1 MVVDQEDV
9 PRIDEVIRASGYS
22 SSQFH
27 LWLKQ
32 GACERKEREK
42 KVVCEQTIEAAI
54 DVIKTYPHFSGVK
67 GQVYMVYHRLGFIPQ
82 HFYKELKRM
91 VRRLV
96 FQEVSTQNLLP
107 ERTSYTHERAEAPGE
122 IWAEDFTQ
130 IMVYNH
136 RYYIALVMDVKSQYY
151 LGACS
156 STRASKQFV
165 ALPLDQAVAENQG
178 KGPQKFL
185 LSDNGKQY
193 IDKVHEDHL
202 DMLDII
208 HKKIPA
214 CTPQYNGTVECGVKE
229 FKNVFYPLF
238 ARLEQEKDTDK
249 KEKLSIRVA
258 KTVEQCRTLL
268 NNSIPRV
275 SLNGI
280 TPLDVHKGNACKKI
294 RDNQEWSNEE
304 KKRNRKEG
312 ILKTKSLW
320 NSVKKRLFSKP
331 LSKLQLMT
339 IFCFFLKR
347 PLRKVTKLIPEV
359 LGNFWSIS
367 SDFS

>member
-1 MVVDQEDV
+1 MIQT
-9 PRIDEVIRASGYS
+9 SGYS
-22 SSQFH
+22 CSQFYV
-27 LWLKQ
+27 WLKE

-67 GQVYMVYHRLGFIPQ
+67 GQVYMIYHRLGFIPQ

-91 VRRLV
+91 VRRIV
-96 FQEVSTQNLLP
+96 FQEVSTKNLLP
-107 ERTSYTHERAEAPGE
+107 PRTSYSHERPEVPGE

-130 IMVYNH
+130 IMVYGH
-136 RYYIALVMDVKSQYY
+136 RYYIALVMDVKSLYY

-165 ALPLDQAVAENQG
+165 ALSLDQAVTENQG

-185 LSDNGKQY
+185 ISDNGKQY
-193 IDKVHEDHL
+193 IDKIHESHL
-202 DMLDII
+202 EMLDII

-238 ARLEQEKDTDK
+238 ARLEQDTDK

-258 KTVEQCRTLL
+258 KTVEQCRILL
-268 NNSIPRV
+268 NDSIPRV
-275 SLNGI
+275 SLNGV
-280 TPLDVHKGNACKKI
+280 TPKDVHNGEAEKKI
-294 RDNQEWSNEE
+294 FENQLWSNEE
-304 KKRNRKEG
+304 KKRNRKES
-312 ILKTKSLW
+312 IVENRSLW
-320 NSVKKRLFSKP
+320 YVVKKRLFAKP
-331 LSKLQLMT
+331 LSTLQLMT
-339 IFCFFLKR
+339 TFCFFLKR
-347 PLRKVTKLIPEV
+347 PLRKVTNLLTEV
-359 LGNFWSIS
+359 LGNLSRIS

>member
-1 MVVDQEDV
+1 MNRGGVLT
-9 PRIDEVIRASGYS
+9 IDEVIHASGYS
-22 SSQFH
+22 YSQFH
-27 LWLKQ
+27 LWLKE
-32 GACERKEREK
+32 GACERKKRER
-42 KVVCEQTIEAAI
+42 KVVCEQTIEVAI
-54 DVIKTYPHFSGVK
+54 DVIKSYPHFSGVK
-67 GQVYMVYHRLGFIPQ
+67 GQMYMVYHRLGFIPQ

-96 FQEVSTQNLLP
+96 FQEVSIHNLLP
-107 ERTSYTHERAEAPGE
+107 PRTSYSHERAEKPGE

-130 IMVYNH
+130 ITVYGH
-136 RYYIALVMDVKSQYY
+136 RYYIALVMDVMSQYY

-156 STRASKQFV
+156 STRAGKEFV
-165 ALPLDQAVAENQG
+165 ALPLDQAVTENQG
-178 KGPQKFL
+178 KGPTKFL

-193 IDKVHEDHL
+193 IDQVHKSHL
-202 DMLDII
+202 EMLDII

-238 ARLEQEKDTDK
+238 ARMEENKDADK
-249 KEKLSIRVA
+249 KEKLDIQVA
-258 KTVEQCRTLL
+258 KVVEQCRILL
-268 NNSIPRV
+268 NDSIPRV
-275 SLNGI
+275 SLNGV
-280 TPLDVHKGNACKKI
+280 TPKDVHNGEAYKKI
-294 RDNQEWSNEE
+294 LENQLWSNEE

-312 ILKTKSLW
+312 IVKTKSLW
-320 NSVKKRLFSKP
+320 NVVKKRLFSKP

-347 PLRKVTKLIPEV
+347 PLRKVTNLISEV
-359 LGNFWSIS
+359 LGNFRKIS